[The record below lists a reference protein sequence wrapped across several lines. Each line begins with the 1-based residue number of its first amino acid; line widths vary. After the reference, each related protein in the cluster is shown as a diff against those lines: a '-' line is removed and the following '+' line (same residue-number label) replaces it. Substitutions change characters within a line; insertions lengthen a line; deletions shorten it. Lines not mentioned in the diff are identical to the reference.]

1 MSSGDR
7 REIVRHL
14 QEETHRLFLRR
25 RNNAL
30 QLIQRIDPEIEPA
43 SYSVLSTLQTQG
55 PQRMT
60 AIAHHLGI
68 GKPTLSRQ
76 LTTLAERGFITKSA
90 DPADGRAAVV
100 DLTTQGRQ
108 RLEVAQEERSERYLD
123 MLNSWT
129 AEEIETLSG
138 LLGKLNQTYVDYDA
152 DHAPDSSVI
161 ASDVVEEG

>member
-123 MLNSWT
+123 MPTLGQQKRSKRCLDSWANLIKPMWIT
-129 AEEIETLSG
+129 TPTTHLTP
-138 LLGKLNQTYVDYDA
+138 L
-152 DHAPDSSVI
+152 
-161 ASDVVEEG
+161 